1 VKAGAPKDATAAA
14 QQLEAYFLRRVLS
27 EVKTSGG
34 MAKGV
39 GADTFQDM
47 FNEALADKMS
57 EAGGV
62 GLSKQIAEQLEAGH
76 GAAPRPPAPGLDNTL
91 PGRGSRGASSVSAL
105 SLHREPTAAIALPQ
119 RDASAGIPLTS
130 APRGAAVYA
139 QVSAQARSAAD
150 GKQGIEALVVRPV
163 PGRVTSRMGDRFDPI
178 DGHHSHHAGI
188 DLAARTGTP
197 VVAAGAGKVVRAG
210 EASGYGNLVVVDH
223 GNGTQ
228 TRYAH
233 LDRVDVKVGDVLDAG
248 QPLGAAGATGRVTGA
263 HLHFEIRQDGEPV
276 DPAAMLRAAIRPPSE
291 P

>member
-34 MAKGV
+34 MAQGI
-39 GADTFQDM
+39 GGDTFQDM

-76 GAAPRPPAPGLDNTL
+76 GAAPRPPAPGLDSTL

-105 SLHREPTAAIALPQ
+105 SLHKEPTAAIALPQ
-119 RDASAGIPLTS
+119 QQPGGIPLTS

-139 QVSAQARSAAD
+139 QVSAQAAKAAE
-150 GKQGIEALVVRPV
+150 GKLGMDALVVRPV

-233 LDRVDVKVGDVLDAG
+233 LDRIDVKVGDTLDAG
-248 QPLGAAGATGRVTGA
+248 QSLGAAGATGRVTGA

-276 DPAAMLRAAIRPPSE
+276 DPAAMLKAAARPPTE
-291 P
+291 T